1 MGEHR
6 NAGFWWR
13 NLKEREHY
21 EDLDIENMII
31 LRYNSKKQDVDW
43 TPLAQDRDMV
53 MNPGI
58 T

>member
-13 NLKEREHY
+13 NLKERLREY
-21 EDLDIENMII
+21 DNIKMQLKETGWEDIN
-31 LRYNSKKQDVDW
+31 W
-43 TPLAQDRDMV
+43 THLAQDRDMV
-53 MNPGI
+53 RNPGI